1 LALYMSSDGKAT
13 YFPED
18 LTLSIPPN
26 EFIQVEPETI
36 KKGQSI
42 ISLDAKSVKE
52 GSATLD
58 LEAGEF
64 TSNSIIDTLSSKP
77 ALIHLSYPET
87 MLTNIMNP
95 LTVQIL
101 DAGENPVF
109 VEQDVEVK
117 FVLNDQ
123 SIISMPE
130 SVVIKKGDYYI
141 TFDIK
146 ANTIGTTEL
155 SVLATNLPLS
165 KYEISVDS
173 VTPQMT
179 INSQDY
185 VNPNTVFDL
194 SITVQQLSSPLS
206 GMNVEWNIQGAEIQ
220 TMESITDQNGIARI
234 SLLSQDP
241 TKIDVQASVSG
252 HMFSVSTVSK
262 QININ
267 QPLDGST
274 NTSNNPMF
282 GLTGLTPI
290 FIIIPV
296 AAAIVGIVFLKKKN
310 MLNGLTEKIS
320 VTERINEAKE
330 RISHLRK

>member
-1 LALYMSSDGKAT
+1 
-13 YFPED
+13 
-18 LTLSIPPN
+18 
-26 EFIQVEPETI
+26 
-36 KKGQSI
+36 
-42 ISLDAKSVKE
+42 
-52 GSATLD
+52 
-58 LEAGEF
+58 
-64 TSNSIIDTLSSKP
+64 
-77 ALIHLSYPET
+77 
-87 MLTNIMNP
+87 
-95 LTVQIL
+95 
-101 DAGENPVF
+101 
-109 VEQDVEVK
+109 
-117 FVLNDQ
+117 
-123 SIISMPE
+123 
-130 SVVIKKGDYYI
+130 
-141 TFDIK
+141 
-146 ANTIGTTEL
+146 
-155 SVLATNLPLS
+155 
-165 KYEISVDS
+165 
-173 VTPQMT
+173 
-179 INSQDY
+179 
-185 VNPNTVFDL
+185 
-194 SITVQQLSSPLS
+194 
-206 GMNVEWNIQGAEIQ
+206 MNVEWNIQGAEIQ

-296 AAAIVGIVFLKKKN
+296 AAAIAGIVFLKKKN